1 MVRGSRLLGYTGVLA
16 LAVALAATG
25 AAAEVLGKTTA
36 PLDAREV
43 RKAECTL
50 GNLVA
55 DAARSAVGAEAALV
69 QASQLRTEVIP
80 AGEVTRES
88 LVGVLLYPDERV
100 VLVELSGAQIAAAL
114 ERGLSMLPKKPSASF
129 LLVSGLNVT
138 YRSAQP
144 AEGRV
149 VEIRLGGAPL
159 AAGKSYKVAMPA
171 SLAKGAL
178 GYFRIFKE
186 LKPEQG
192 PSIGDAAADY
202 VRAIRTVSPQIGRL
216 RDLSPPP
223 K

>member
-1 MVRGSRLLGYTGVLA
+1 VRGSRLLGYTGLLA
-16 LAVALAATG
+16 LAIALTAAG

-36 PLDAREV
+36 PLDAREA
-43 RKAECTL
+43 RKAECSL

-88 LVGVLLYPDERV
+88 LVGALLYPDERV

-114 ERGLSMLPKKPSASF
+114 ERSLSMLPKKPSTSF
-129 LLVSGLNVT
+129 LQVSGLNVT
-138 YRSAQP
+138 YRSEQP

-149 VEIRLGGAPL
+149 AEIRVGGAPL

-178 GYFRIFKE
+178 GYFRIFNE
-186 LKPEQG
+186 LKPQQG

-202 VRAIRTVSPQIGRL
+202 VRAMRTVSPQTGRL
-216 RDLSPPP
+216 RDLSPPVE
-223 K
+223 

>member
-1 MVRGSRLLGYTGVLA
+1 MRGLRLLGRMWLLA
-16 LAVALAATG
+16 LAIVLTDAGAT
-25 AAAEVLGKTTA
+25 AEVLGKTTA
-36 PLDAREV
+36 PLDAREA

-88 LVGVLLYPDERV
+88 LVDALLYPDERV

-114 ERGLSMLPKKPSASF
+114 ERGLSMLPKKPSTSF
-129 LLVSGLNVT
+129 LQVSGLNVT
-138 YRSAQP
+138 YRSEQP

-149 VEIRLGGAPL
+149 VEVRVGGAPL
-159 AAGKSYKVAMPA
+159 AAAKSYKVAMPA

-178 GYFRIFKE
+178 GYFRIFNE
-186 LKPEQG
+186 LKPQQG

-202 VRAIRTVSPQIGRL
+202 VRAMRTVSPQTGRL
-216 RDLSPPP
+216 RDLSPPA